1 MELFYRLS
9 DETYKNFCEFDAF
22 LEFNKSTEFKGALTR
37 ENTEK
42 LHEMINNA
50 KQTHEQFMQS
60 VDLGDIY
67 AI

>member
-1 MELFYRLS
+1 MELFYKLS
-9 DETYKNFCEFDAF
+9 DETYKNLYEFDAF
-22 LEFNKSTEFKGALTR
+22 LEFNKSKEFEGALTR
-37 ENTEK
+37 ENAEK
-42 LHEMINNA
+42 LHEMIKKA